1 MILKTTFLLILGGLH
16 AMCIDHICP
25 HYSPKCSQIPPLS
38 SHNPLS
44 PICSAHTSWVQ
55 GHLLELGWPTR
66 TIPLKRPDCSSPRN
80 HQPSTTPQGCELT
93 NACPPSAGMLAS
105 LIWFRSYIST
115 TAALWSWVQRPCHV
129 QKMLFHS
136 GSPQPWALTTFCPP
150 LCDGSW
156 ALGCWWYRQLLRLGS
171 QPARALCTLASCPQV
186 TFTPSAFVH
195 WLIPL
200 VNQ

>member
-1 MILKTTFLLILGGLH
+1 MTTENWINAIIHVILKTTFLLILGGLH

-115 TAALWSWVQRPCHV
+115 TAALWSIMGII
-129 QKMLFHS
+129 QKEVFKCADSVLYYRI
-136 GSPQPWALTTFCPP
+136 GSNCRVREKW
-150 LCDGSW
+150 
-156 ALGCWWYRQLLRLGS
+156 
-171 QPARALCTLASCPQV
+171 
-186 TFTPSAFVH
+186 
-195 WLIPL
+195 
-200 VNQ
+200 